1 MLAFVSVTLIISRYV
16 WTSNTKL
23 IIAFSFMSIA
33 LFFQIINLICE
44 TFKCLRIQIAPI
56 FVMFAIIIITI
67 VFHGIS
73 VITPLITLI
82 MLLIVIIKQENPETL
97 CGPFKYSEVLITAT
111 CYTFGSILLAGI
123 LILIIFF
130 CQPPIEITSSLER
143 KIKELNN
150 SIRNKTNVNVK
161 I

>member
-56 FVMFAIIIITI
+56 FTI

-111 CYTFGSILLAGI
+111 VSFSFL
-123 LILIIFF
+123 FF
-130 CQPPIEITSSLER
+130 FS
-143 KIKELNN
+143 
-150 SIRNKTNVNVK
+150 
-161 I
+161 